1 MNLGYGF
8 NYNPDPE
15 TGCSPVAKVAGARGA
30 RNMKRVVLSV
40 VTIGVLSAGV
50 LGCESKA
57 GTGALVG
64 GAAGAGLGA
73 IIGHNSH
80 GHTAGGAAIGGVA
93 GALGG
98 ALIGNELDKKDRQ
111 DQQARD
117 RDYYRD
123 RDYNRTPSYPT
134 SADRDYDR
142 DPYRTGRSNNAQA
155 NAVSKNDVIDW
166 TRRGDREDL
175 IIDRIDR
182 SGTVLHLSSRDEN
195 QLRDAGVGEE
205 VIRAMK
211 D

>member
-1 MNLGYGF
+1 MNRAVVSSL
-8 NYNPDPE
+8 
-15 TGCSPVAKVAGARGA
+15 
-30 RNMKRVVLSV
+30 VVL
-40 VTIGVLSAGV
+40 GVLSAAM
-50 LGCESKA
+50 LGCETKA

-73 IIGHNSH
+73 IIGNNTGH

-117 RDYYRD
+117 REYYRD
-123 RDYNRTPSYPT
+123 RDYNRAPSYPA
-134 SADRDYDR
+134 SGDYDR
-142 DPYRTGRSNNAQA
+142 DPYRSGRSNNASA
-155 NAVSKNDVIDW
+155 NTLSKNDVIDW

-175 IIDRIDR
+175 IIDRIDH
-182 SGTVLHLSSRDEN
+182 SGTVFHLSARDEN

-211 D
+211 DTARR

>member
-1 MNLGYGF
+1 
-8 NYNPDPE
+8 
-15 TGCSPVAKVAGARGA
+15 
-30 RNMKRVVLSV
+30 MKRAIASI
-40 VTIGVLSAGV
+40 VTLATLCAGIG
-50 LGCESKA
+50 GCETKA

-111 DQQARD
+111 EQQARE

-123 RDYNRTPSYPT
+123 RDYNRAPGYPT
-134 SADRDYDR
+134 STADRDYDR
-142 DPYRTGRSNNAQA
+142 DPYRNGRSNNASA
-155 NAVSKNDVIDW
+155 NAVTKNDAIDW
-166 TRRGDREDL
+166 TRRGARDDL

-182 SGTVLHLSSRDEN
+182 SGTVFHLSSRDEN

-211 D
+211 DTAR

>member
-1 MNLGYGF
+1 
-8 NYNPDPE
+8 
-15 TGCSPVAKVAGARGA
+15 
-30 RNMKRVVLSV
+30 MKRAVVSFL
-40 VTIGVLSAGV
+40 TIGVLTAGMV
-50 LGCESKA
+50 GCETKA

-73 IIGHNSH
+73 IIGNNTGR

-111 DQQARD
+111 EQARE

-123 RDYNRTPSYPT
+123 RDYNRAPGYPT
-134 SADRDYDR
+134 STADRNDDR
-142 DPYRTGRSNNAQA
+142 DPYRSGRSNNASA
-155 NAVSKNDVIDW
+155 SRVTRNDVIDW
-166 TRRGDREDL
+166 TRRGDRDDL

-182 SGTVLHLSSRDEN
+182 SGTVFRLSSRDEN

-211 D
+211 ETARR

>member
-1 MNLGYGF
+1 MNR
-8 NYNPDPE
+8 
-15 TGCSPVAKVAGARGA
+15 A
-30 RNMKRVVLSV
+30 VVSSFVVIGILSV
-40 VTIGVLSAGV
+40 GM
-50 LGCESKA
+50 LGCETKA

-111 DQQARD
+111 EQHERD

-123 RDYNRTPSYPT
+123 RDYNRAPSYPT

-142 DPYRTGRSNNAQA
+142 DPYRSGRSNNASA
-155 NAVSKNDVIDW
+155 NTLTKNDVIDW

-182 SGTVLHLSSRDEN
+182 SGTVFHLSSRDEN

-211 D
+211 DTARR

>member
-1 MNLGYGF
+1 MNRAVVSSF
-8 NYNPDPE
+8 
-15 TGCSPVAKVAGARGA
+15 
-30 RNMKRVVLSV
+30 VVL
-40 VTIGVLSAGV
+40 GVLSAGM

-111 DQQARD
+111 EQQARD

-123 RDYNRTPSYPT
+123 RDYNRAPSYPT
-134 SADRDYDR
+134 STGDYDR
-142 DPYRTGRSNNAQA
+142 DPYRSGRSNNASA
-155 NAVSKNDVIDW
+155 NAVTRNDVIDW

-175 IIDRIDR
+175 IIDRIDH
-182 SGTVLHLSSRDEN
+182 SGTVFHLSARDEN

-211 D
+211 DTARR